1 MKKIKNDANYL
12 LRFLP
17 IGMERPRPLKELVK
31 LTGWKNRKVRNVI
44 TRLITE
50 YEIPIGANYQAPYNG
65 YFIIADDNERAK
77 ALAPLLSQ
85 IGEMSK
91 RINTISTA
99 DLSVNKKAVTAER
112 LPHQPA

>member
-1 MKKIKNDANYL
+1 MNKKLDHSAETL
-12 LRFLP
+12 LKFIP
-17 IGMERPRPLKELVK
+17 VGMDRPRPLKELVN
-31 LTGWKNRKVRNVI
+31 LTGWNSRKVRLTIN
-44 TRLITE
+44 RLIVE
-50 YEIPIGANYQAPYNG
+50 YKQPIGAIYEVPHNG

-99 DLSVNKKAVTAER
+99 ELGK
-112 LPHQPA
+112 

>member
-1 MKKIKNDANYL
+1 MKKIENDANYL

-17 IGMERPRPLKELVK
+17 IGMERPRPLKELVN
-31 LTGWKNRKVRNVI
+31 LTGWSSRKVRKNI
-44 TRLITE
+44 SRLITD
-50 YEIPIGANYQAPYNG
+50 YQQPIGAIYEQPNNG

-85 IGEMSK
+85 IGEISK

-99 DLSVNKKAVTAER
+99 ELGK
-112 LPHQPA
+112 